1 MALAIRTDEG
11 TSGDE
16 DMELVFVVLIG
27 FLISLVISAII
38 IYFVTA
44 LFGEEEGAGT
54 ALVAALIGAIIYGVV
69 YFFLNNGLLG
79 AVVGGIGWVIALG
92 SLYDIGWLKAA
103 VIAVI
108 VWLIATVVSWFLP
121 VFLPLA

>member
-1 MALAIRTDEG
+1 
-11 TSGDE
+11 
-16 DMELVFVVLIG
+16 MELVFVVLIG

-44 LFGEEEGAGT
+44 LFGEDEGAGT

-69 YFFLNNGLLG
+69 YFFLGNGLLA

-103 VIAVI
+103 VIAVV

>member
-1 MALAIRTDEG
+1 MN
-11 TSGDE
+11 
-16 DMELVFVVLIG
+16 FVLVLIG

-38 IYFVTA
+38 IYAVTA
-44 LFGEEEGAGT
+44 LFGEDEGAGT
-54 ALVAALIGAIIYGVV
+54 ALMAALIGAIIYGLA
-69 YFFLNNGLLG
+69 YFFLGNGLLA
-79 AVVGGIGWVIALG
+79 AVLGGIGWVIALG

-108 VWLIATVVSWFLP
+108 IWLIATVVSWFLP

>member
-1 MALAIRTDEG
+1 
-11 TSGDE
+11 
-16 DMELVFVVLIG
+16 MELVFVVLIG

-54 ALVAALIGAIIYGVV
+54 ALLAAFIGAIIYGLV

-103 VIAVI
+103 VIAVV

-121 VFLPLA
+121 VVLPLA

>member
-1 MALAIRTDEG
+1 MDLI
-11 TSGDE
+11 
-16 DMELVFVVLIG
+16 LVVLIG

-44 LFGEEEGAGT
+44 LFGEEEGGGT
-54 ALVAALIGAIIYGVV
+54 ALLAAFIGAIIYGLV
-69 YFFLNNGLLG
+69 YFFLGNGLLA

-121 VFLPLA
+121 VVLPLA

>member
-1 MALAIRTDEG
+1 MG
-11 TSGDE
+11 
-16 DMELVFVVLIG
+16 FVSIGPVLIA

-44 LFGEEEGAGT
+44 FFGEEDGAGT
-54 ALVAALIGAIIYGVV
+54 ALLAALIGAIIYGLAF
-69 YFFLNNGLLG
+69 FFLGIGLLA
-79 AVVGGIGWVIALG
+79 AVLGGIGWVIALG

-103 VIAVI
+103 GIAVI
-108 VWLIATVVSWFLP
+108 IWLIATVVSWFLP

>member
-1 MALAIRTDEG
+1 MG
-11 TSGDE
+11 
-16 DMELVFVVLIG
+16 FVLVLIS

-38 IYFVTA
+38 IYAVTA
-44 LFGEEEGAGT
+44 LFGEDEGAGT
-54 ALVAALIGAIIYGVV
+54 ALAAALIGAIIYGLA
-69 YFFLNNGLLG
+69 YFFLGNGLWA
-79 AVVGGIGWVIALG
+79 AVLGGIGWVIALG

-108 VWLIATVVSWFLP
+108 IWLVATVVSWFLP

>member
-1 MALAIRTDEG
+1 
-11 TSGDE
+11 
-16 DMELVFVVLIG
+16 MELFVLVLIG

-44 LFGEEEGAGT
+44 LFGEDEGGGT
-54 ALVAALIGAIIYGVV
+54 ALLAALVGAIIYGLA
-69 YFFLNNGLLG
+69 YFFLGNGLLA
-79 AVVGGIGWVIALG
+79 AVLGGIGWVIALA

-108 VWLIATVVSWFLP
+108 VWLIATVVSWILP
-121 VFLPLA
+121 VYLPLA